1 MNRDP
6 RQLALDYLATHQVMS
21 LATNGPF
28 GLWAAAVFYLNE
40 QFELYFLSAGH
51 TRHAQNMAANPQ
63 VAVTIQEDYAD
74 WQAIKG
80 IQLEGVVRLLTGAE
94 RDWAIEQYRLKYPFI
109 ANGSG
114 RMQEAL
120 AKTNWYGLRP
130 GRVYFIDNSLGLGH
144 RDELPQLFSPPS

>member
-6 RQLALDYLATHQVMS
+6 RQLTLAYLASHRVMT
-21 LATNGPF
+21 LATQGPL
-28 GLWAAAVFYLNE
+28 GLWAAAVFYVNE
-40 QFELYFLSAGH
+40 QWELYFLSAGH
-51 TRHAQNMAANPQ
+51 TRHAQNIAANPH
-63 VAVTIQEDYAD
+63 VAATVQEDYAD

-80 IQLEGVVRLLTGAE
+80 IQLEGEVRLLTGAE
-94 RDWAIEQYRLKYPFI
+94 RERAIGQYQLKYPFI

-120 AKTNWYGLRP
+120 HKTNWYGLTP

-144 RDELPQLFSPPS
+144 RDELPQPLSPS